1 MAACD
6 LLQDRKGSRKL
17 RGKRA
22 SSAQYLNL
30 QGHVGP
36 AAAEQYA
43 ARKRLLDQAAAEQD
57 RQLRQDKLV
66 HGLLLLAKELEE
78 AEPEAVAA
86 AWAAMPAE
94 VSAVRRVLG
103 LTTAGG
109 HNDCDAAGPSN
120 ERGQPPVAPANVD
133 EQQEALQREKDA
145 HIMSE
150 LKGDLQGA
158 LPANHPCNACELP
171 LQSLAAARHNAMDAF
186 PMHPLSHPVLPCWP
200 VPFFQGSACTCCA
213 RQNTGK
219 PWWSW
224 R

>member
-1 MAACD
+1 LAACD

-43 ARKRLLDQAAAEQD
+43 ARKRLSDQVAAEQD
-57 RQLRQDKLV
+57 RQLRQDKLH

-78 AEPEAVAA
+78 AKPEAVAA

-109 HNDCDAAGPSN
+109 HNDSDAAGPSN

-133 EQQEALQREKDA
+133 EQQEAQQREKDA

-158 LPANHPCNACELP
+158 LPANHPCNAWQRRATMPWMPFPCIPALTP
-171 LQSLAAARHNAMDAF
+171 L
-186 PMHPLSHPVLPCWP
+186 LPCWP
-200 VPFFQGSACTCCA
+200 VAFFQGSACTCCA
-213 RQNTGK
+213 SQNTGK